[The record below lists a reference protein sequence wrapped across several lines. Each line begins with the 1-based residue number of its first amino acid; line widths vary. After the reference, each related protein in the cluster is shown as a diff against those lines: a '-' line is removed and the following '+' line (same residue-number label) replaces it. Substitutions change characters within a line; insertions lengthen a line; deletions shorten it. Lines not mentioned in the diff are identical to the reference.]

1 MIKQISIE
9 NFRCFGKTDIKDF
22 QRVNLIGGLNNS
34 GKTVLLEAILL
45 ICMPEPQTILFL
57 KNLRSED
64 IKLEEQYPEYI
75 WDNFF
80 LERDRTKTISIN
92 CTDNTL
98 LQKYS
103 KSPEQVLELKCQII
117 PNKKN
122 KEVYNSDVSQK
133 NSMLNGHFK
142 LDNKVIESNMPMS
155 IIPDYGGG
163 YSFFLKTSDK
173 KLESSLSYHSDPDYK
188 KFKKI
193 PDANFIGVTSRKKPH
208 IIAQEYSILEKLGK
222 EDVILKALQ
231 LIDKSITAINV
242 SVIGGIHLGI
252 KKSGKGFM
260 PLSLFGDALN
270 RIVQIILSI
279 ANNRGSVILIDE
291 VENGIHH
298 TTQREFWIY
307 LFKIA
312 KEFDVQVFATTHSL
326 EMINAFSE
334 VAGKDFVEDA
344 AYFELVRH
352 LKTGEIVGIKHKLAT
367 LEYEIHK
374 KLSFRGE
381 PSI

>member
-45 ICMPEPQTILFL
+45 ICNPYPHTILFL
-57 KNLRSED
+57 KDLRNED
-64 IKLEEQYPEYI
+64 VQLEKDFFEYV

-80 LERDRTKTISIN
+80 LNRDRLHSIIISCLTYPSVQNKDSSNAQSLVIQASKEFITI
-92 CTDNTL
+92 
-98 LQKYS
+98 
-103 KSPEQVLELKCQII
+103 
-117 PNKKN
+117 KN
-122 KEVYNSDVSQK
+122 KSRNEEQLHDTLSIKTYLDKLPSPYESELDFEIYINNEK
-133 NSMLNGHFK
+133 ILNRLNNDDSF
-142 LDNKVIESNMPMS
+142 S
-155 IIPDYGGG
+155 I
-163 YSFFLKTSDK
+163 SK
-173 KLESSLSYHSDPDYK
+173 KL
-188 KFKKI
+188 
-193 PDANFIGVTSRKKPH
+193 PDAIFIGVNNRKKPH
-208 IIAQEYSILEKLGK
+208 VLAKEYSFLEKIGQ
-222 EDVILKALQ
+222 EDIILRALQ
-231 LIDKSITAINV
+231 SIDKSITAINV

-279 ANNRGSVILIDE
+279 ANNRGSIILIDE

-298 TTQREFWIY
+298 TAQREFWTY

-352 LKTGEIVGIKHKLAT
+352 LKTGEIVGIKHKIDT
-367 LEYEIHK
+367 LEYEIIK
-374 KLSFRGE
+374 KMKFRGE
-381 PSI
+381 PTA

>member
-1 MIKQISIE
+1 MIKQIAIE

-45 ICMPEPQTILFL
+45 ICNPSSQTILFL

-64 IKLEEQYPEYI
+64 TNLEQQYPEYV

-80 LERDRTKTISIN
+80 LNGNKKQPISISCIN
-92 CTDNTL
+92 DNL
-98 LQKYS
+98 LPIRPSISSEIAQKCDTQILKITSSVPSIINDTIYS
-103 KSPEQVLELKCQII
+103 DDIGQNIANLE
-117 PNKKN
+117 
-122 KEVYNSDVSQK
+122 
-133 NSMLNGHFK
+133 GK
-142 LDNKVIESNMPMS
+142 LYFSYDEGNKVV
-155 IIPDYGGG
+155 Y
-163 YSFFLKTSDK
+163 FFLNTKDK
-173 KLESSLSYHSDPDYK
+173 KIHASRQMTGFAYESAQPPTA
-188 KFKKI
+188 I
-193 PDANFIGVTSRKKPH
+193 FIGVTTRKKPFVL
-208 IIAQEYSILEKLGK
+208 AKEYSLIEKNGQANL
-222 EDVILKALQ
+222 ILKALQ
-231 LIDKSITAINV
+231 LIDKSITAINI
-242 SVIGGIHLGI
+242 SLMGETHISIE
-252 KKSGKGFM
+252 KSGKGFM

-298 TTQREFWIY
+298 TAQREFWTY

-326 EMINAFSE
+326 EMIKAFSE

-344 AYFELVRH
+344 GYFELVRH

-367 LEYEIHK
+367 LEYEIYK

-381 PSI
+381 PSV